1 MKFLNKRFSVNGP
14 QTTAMACEACVYG
27 RGEHKEFCSE
37 AKNDPAVGSD
47 EDDADLDLLR
57 TTVGAAAESVI
68 PGAGARAGA
77 QVPEVREP
85 VEAYPG
91 QRNVHAMIDQLREE
105 NARRRMDLAM
115 ADDYVPAVG
124 GCSCCGDAVRAGG
137 CN

>member
-27 RGEHKEFCSE
+27 RGEHKEFCHE
-37 AKNDPAVGSD
+37 AADDPTVGSPAN
-47 EDDADLDLLR
+47 DADLDLLR
-57 TTVGAAAESVI
+57 IQVGAAAEPSVS
-68 PGAGARAGA
+68 GAGTGPGA

-85 VEAYPG
+85 VEAYAG
-91 QRNVHAMIDQLREE
+91 QRNVRAILDKLRADNES
-105 NARRRMDLAM
+105 RRMDFPK

-124 GCSCCGDAVRAGG
+124 GCSCCGDQVRAGG